1 MSWKFWQKSA
11 DKQAQDSLE
20 AALKSRGR
28 SGSASPV
35 RRENIK
41 FNLNKFLKPGDI
53 MLKHYDSSFLGG
65 AIKLGQ
71 AATGQGAANFI
82 HAGIASPNFSII
94 EMDGNGLQE
103 NFLAD
108 THYDYDVYRIK
119 SPAIAARAAEA
130 AVVQQKSFAYFKANG
145 QGLKIEYALWT
156 GAVKSLGKIK
166 GFDKGNTKLLIQN
179 FSNTAGIQAY
189 FCSGHVVLCY
199 CVAMHEMQVLENY
212 FPASHARQ
220 LFSMSASCYNPS
232 ELAMTL
238 AGNPQHWQRIGT
250 FKKGFMSKN

>member
-1 MSWKFWQKSA
+1 MTWKFWQSA
-11 DKQAQDSLE
+11 SAQAKDSLE
-20 AALKSRGR
+20 AALKSRER
-28 SGSASPV
+28 NGSASPV

-41 FNLNKFLKPGDI
+41 LLANFLKPGDI
-53 MLKHYDSSFLGG
+53 MLKHYDSSKIGTGIL
-65 AIKLGQ
+65 LGQ

-82 HAGIASPNFSII
+82 HAGIASSNLSII
-94 EMDGNGLQE
+94 EMDNHGLQE
-103 NFLAD
+103 NVLKD

-130 AVVQQKSFAYFKANG
+130 AIAQHRSFEYFKANG
-145 QGLKIEYALWT
+145 HGLKIEYALLT

-166 GFDKGNTKLLIQN
+166 GFDKGNTKLLISN
-179 FSNTAGIQAY
+179 FSNTAGVQAY

-199 CVAMHEMQVLENY
+199 CVAMDGMQVLENY

-220 LFSMSASCYNPS
+220 LFSMSPSCYNPS

-238 AGNPQHWQRIGT
+238 AGNPHHWQRIGR

>member
-1 MSWKFWQKSA
+1 MTWKFWQSA
-11 DKQAQDSLE
+11 SAQAKDSLE
-20 AALKSRGR
+20 AALKSRER

-35 RRENIK
+35 RREKIK
-41 FNLNKFLKPGDI
+41 LLANCLKPGDI
-53 MLKHYDSSFLGG
+53 MLKHYDRSKIGTGIL
-65 AIKLGQ
+65 LGQ

-82 HAGIASPNFSII
+82 HAGIASSNLSII
-94 EMDGNGLQE
+94 EMDGDGLQE
-103 NFLAD
+103 NVLRDA
-108 THYDYDVYRIK
+108 HYDYDVYRIK

-130 AVVQQKSFAYFKANG
+130 AIAQHRSFAYFKANG
-145 QGLKIEYALWT
+145 QGIKIEYALWT